1 MVRYTSV
8 IITIFSIL
16 SVTIAFSSIPFVKS
30 NILIKNN
37 NYFNPIHINDT
48 YDIFKYKIFEIKNN
62 RINTISSII
71 NQFRSL
77 YHPFDGKIPLYYNL
91 YTNST

>member
-1 MVRYTSV
+1 MTKYTSV
-8 IITIFSIL
+8 IITIL

-62 RINTISSII
+62 RLNTISSII

-77 YHPFDGKIPLYYNL
+77 YHPFDRKIPLYYNL

>member
-8 IITIFSIL
+8 IITILSIL

-62 RINTISSII
+62 RINTISS
-71 NQFRSL
+71 L
-77 YHPFDGKIPLYYNL
+77 
-91 YTNST
+91 